1 MSSSALEI
9 QEDELHEIVDLAD
22 GDLTDR
28 LAEMG
33 CVPGT
38 MIQKLYSAPGGDPI
52 AFQVDQYIL
61 GLRKAEAKYIRVSPT
76 NTAKESI

>member
-9 QEDELHEIVDLAD
+9 KEDELHEIVDLAD

-38 MIQKLYSAPGGDPI
+38 MIQKLFAAPGGDPI

-61 GLRKAEAKYIRVSPT
+61 GLRKAEANYIQVSPIKT
-76 NTAKESI
+76 EKESI